1 MLPEPQQRR
10 LAEIEDQLRQ
20 SDSQLSYRFSLFAE
34 LVAGEEMPHR
44 ERLPV
49 TLRGQLAR
57 LLARLAG
64 RRSPASG
71 GVSPSRALLLLPA
84 LIAVIMCTLLLVA
97 TRPHGGTGCGGRPS
111 AQSPAWIPGC
121 AQGLP
126 YGQHR

>member
-1 MLPEPQQRR
+1 MLPERQQRR

-34 LVAGEEMPHR
+34 LVAGQEMPHR

-49 TLRGQLAR
+49 TLRGR
-57 LLARLAG
+57 LARLAG
-64 RRSPASG
+64 RPSRAPGA
-71 GVSPSRALLLLPA
+71 VPPSRALLLLPA

-97 TRPHGGTGCGGRPS
+97 ARPHGGAGCGGRPS

>member
-20 SDSQLSYRFSLFAE
+20 SDSQLSHRFSLFAE
-34 LVAGEEMPHR
+34 LVADEEMPHR

-49 TLRGQLAR
+49 TLRTR
-57 LLARLAG
+57 LARLAG
-64 RRSPASG
+64 RPSQAP
-71 GVSPSRALLLLPA
+71 GVVPLPRALLLLPA
-84 LIAVIMCTLLLVA
+84 LLVVIMCAVLLVVA
-97 TRPHGGTGCGGRPS
+97 RPHGGTGCGGRPS

-121 AQGLP
+121 GQGLP

>member
-1 MLPEPQQRR
+1 MLPESQQRR

-20 SDSQLSYRFSLFAE
+20 SDSQLCYRFSLFAE

-49 TLRGQLAR
+49 TLRGR
-57 LLARLAG
+57 LARLAG
-64 RRSPASG
+64 RPSPASG
-71 GVSPSRALLLLPA
+71 AVSPSRGLLLLPA